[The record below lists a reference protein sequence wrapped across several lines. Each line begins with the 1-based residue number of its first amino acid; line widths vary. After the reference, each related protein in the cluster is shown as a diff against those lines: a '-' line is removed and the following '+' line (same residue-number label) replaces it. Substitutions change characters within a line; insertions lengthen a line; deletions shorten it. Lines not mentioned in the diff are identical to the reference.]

1 MFTFQFLQMENDY
14 HFSSHTIN
22 SLNASSLSSDI
33 SGLAKFSGEWNFE
46 SAAHLFRR
54 TTFGATGSQIKEA
67 AKSSLDEVMDLL
79 FAEIE
84 LPSEPINYR
93 FDEDPYVPIGESWV
107 GKPVVRSDQAPM
119 IASYRRSSIRVW
131 QLDNLI
137 NSDLN
142 IREQMTL
149 FWHSHFV
156 TEMETVRDA
165 SFTYHY
171 ITKLR
176 ENATGNFKLLT
187 ELITLDPSM
196 LRYLNGNQNSNSAP
210 NENYARELLELFT
223 IGKGQLA
230 GEGDYTT
237 FTEQDVTEAAKV
249 LTGWRDTG
257 YFGRDDQEVGALF
270 IPGRHDRTTK
280 QLSHRFGNAQISN
293 QGEEEYRTLIDII
306 FQQEEVSKFICRK
319 LYRWF
324 VYYEITD
331 DIEEQIITPLAA
343 ILRESNFE
351 VAPMLRTLLSS
362 QHFFDICSVGPMIK
376 NPIVF
381 LVSLLRQNSVSL
393 PENDLLRRYAVLFR
407 LTRSIDTAEMS
418 FFDPP
423 SVAGWKAYY
432 QEPLFYRIWI
442 SSVTLRNRQNITEAV
457 SSGQIRIAGFSV
469 TVDLIDYISTFDDP
483 YDPNTLINEFV
494 ANLFPQPISQEQ
506 SAFLKEIL
514 IPGLPDFEWT
524 VEYELYLNDPNNEE
538 TRQSVDQKLRNFF
551 SALLKMPEYYLS

>member
-1 MFTFQFLQMENDY
+1 MENDY

-257 YFGRDDQEVGALF
+257 YFGRDDQEVGEKKNTE
-270 IPGRHDRTTK
+270 P
-280 QLSHRFGNAQISN
+280 
-293 QGEEEYRTLIDII
+293 
-306 FQQEEVSKFICRK
+306 
-319 LYRWF
+319 
-324 VYYEITD
+324 
-331 DIEEQIITPLAA
+331 
-343 ILRESNFE
+343 
-351 VAPMLRTLLSS
+351 SS
-362 QHFFDICSVGPMIK
+362 
-376 NPIVF
+376 
-381 LVSLLRQNSVSL
+381 
-393 PENDLLRRYAVLFR
+393 
-407 LTRSIDTAEMS
+407 T
-418 FFDPP
+418 
-423 SVAGWKAYY
+423 
-432 QEPLFYRIWI
+432 
-442 SSVTLRNRQNITEAV
+442 
-457 SSGQIRIAGFSV
+457 
-469 TVDLIDYISTFDDP
+469 
-483 YDPNTLINEFV
+483 
-494 ANLFPQPISQEQ
+494 
-506 SAFLKEIL
+506 
-514 IPGLPDFEWT
+514 
-524 VEYELYLNDPNNEE
+524 
-538 TRQSVDQKLRNFF
+538 
-551 SALLKMPEYYLS
+551 